1 MPEIEVGV
9 LSADGRHVP
18 MMLEVRAIEGEQ
30 DFLVRLR
37 DLREIRAQEKEHRN
51 LFESIADAVFIGD
64 PDTGQIL
71 QANSQA
77 AELTGYPLGELIGQ
91 DFDKVHSLTWEMVRE
106 DLSSSDEQTLA
117 GIEIELVGRDE
128 QRVPVEMH
136 IGIVARDE
144 DQFYIETL
152 INISKRR
159 ELETHMS
166 EMREEWDSFMRHE
179 LRSPLTP
186 VLAFS
191 QMLLEDF
198 PDIQDDERVV
208 KYLDSIWQGR
218 GD

>member
-1 MPEIEVGV
+1 M
-9 LSADGRHVP
+9 
-18 MMLEVRAIEGEQ
+18 
-30 DFLVRLR
+30 
-37 DLREIRAQEKEHRN
+37 
-51 LFESIADAVFIGD
+51 
-64 PDTGQIL
+64 
-71 QANSQA
+71 
-77 AELTGYPLGELIGQ
+77 
-91 DFDKVHSLTWEMVRE
+91 HSLTWEMVRE

-117 GIEIELVGRDE
+117 GIEIELVGWDE

-152 INISKRR
+152 INISKRL

-179 LRSPLTP
+179 LRGPLTP
-186 VLAFS
+186 VLAFL

-208 KYLDSIWQGR
+208 KYLDSSACWI
-218 GD
+218 

>member
-1 MPEIEVGV
+1 M
-9 LSADGRHVP
+9 
-18 MMLEVRAIEGEQ
+18 
-30 DFLVRLR
+30 
-37 DLREIRAQEKEHRN
+37 
-51 LFESIADAVFIGD
+51 
-64 PDTGQIL
+64 
-71 QANSQA
+71 
-77 AELTGYPLGELIGQ
+77 
-91 DFDKVHSLTWEMVRE
+91 HSLTWEMVRE

-117 GIEIELVGRDE
+117 GIEIELVGWDE

-179 LRSPLTP
+179 LRGPLTP

-208 KYLDSIWQGR
+208 KYLDSSACWI
-218 GD
+218 